1 MPITT
6 PHGLPA
12 LAAAV
17 ALGMLTLAALP
28 AHAAPVRGG
37 PPATPP
43 GPAAPTYCSAADPF
57 TANAAGLSTA
67 DVRYRGADAADC
79 FGVATGNDN
88 AAQMNQ
94 RSLFGFDDWAMLT
107 RFDDG
112 GDGGGTTSHPFAV
125 DDPAGTL
132 LFSLVY
138 LGLVDGLHGY
148 ALNASASPA
157 ALLPA
162 TMTLAAVI
170 KQGNGWAAYLFA
182 QAVVSADAT
191 GSVNVGSFLTAF
203 GPGQNDFSHTSFY
216 GRGYAACMPGACGTS
231 TGGGGPSGGPS
242 GGPGGGPGNGDG
254 GGGGSQPPNAV
265 PEPAS
270 AVLTASA
277 LLALLATRRR
287 QRPA

>member
-6 PHGLPA
+6 PHGLRA

-28 AHAAPVRGG
+28 ARAAPVSGG
-37 PPATPP
+37 PQ
-43 GPAAPTYCSAADPF
+43 GQGIPTYCSTGEPR
-57 TANAAGLSTA
+57 TANAAGLSTS

-88 AAQMNQ
+88 AAQVNT
-94 RSLFGFDDWAMLT
+94 RSLFGLADWAMLT
-107 RFDDG
+107 RFDDD

-132 LFSLVY
+132 LFSLAY

-157 ALLPA
+157 SLLPA

-170 KQGNGWAAYLFA
+170 KQGNGWAAYLFPRA
-182 QAVVSADAT
+182 EVSADAT

-216 GRGYAACMPGACGTS
+216 GRGYAACAPGACGTS
-231 TGGGGPSGGPS
+231 TGGGSPSGE
-242 GGPGGGPGNGDG
+242 PGGGPGNGDG
-254 GGGGSQPPNAV
+254 DGDGSQPPNAV